1 MCVSD
6 FPSQNVERHNKP
18 EVEVRANKELMLSPV
33 VVARTEKE
41 RVLIEPSINS
51 VRVSISV
58 KQADDLERVL
68 CKKFTSFMTKRADK
82 FEILRRKPIEGYDI
96 SFLITSLE
104 TEMMYKWKLVDF
116 VITFMEEIDKE
127 LSEMKLAVNARSRI
141 LAEEYLKK
149 F

>member
-1 MCVSD
+1 MS
-6 FPSQNVERHNKP
+6 
-18 EVEVRANKELMLSPV
+18 
-33 VVARTEKE
+33 
-41 RVLIEPSINS
+41 
-51 VRVSISV
+51 
-58 KQADDLERVL
+58 
-68 CKKFTSFMTKRADK
+68 
-82 FEILRRKPIEGYDI
+82 RRYDI

-104 TEMMYKWKLVDF
+104 TEMMYKSKLVDF

>member
-1 MCVSD
+1 MSHS
-6 FPSQNVERHNKP
+6 FYSNGFF
-18 EVEVRANKELMLSPV
+18 
-33 VVARTEKE
+33 
-41 RVLIEPSINS
+41 LIT
-51 VRVSISV
+51 IS
-58 KQADDLERVL
+58 LIII
-68 CKKFTSFMTKRADK
+68 SSS
-82 FEILRRKPIEGYDI
+82 RRYDI

-104 TEMMYKWKLVDF
+104 TEEMYKWKLVDF

>member
-1 MCVSD
+1 
-6 FPSQNVERHNKP
+6 
-18 EVEVRANKELMLSPV
+18 MLTPV

-82 FEILRRKPIEGYDI
+82 FEILRRKPIEGYLHY
-96 SFLITSLE
+96 FLL
-104 TEMMYKWKLVDF
+104 
-116 VITFMEEIDKE
+116 FMVLFNIF
-127 LSEMKLAVNARSRI
+127 LFNSNFQLCLIVFI
-141 LAEEYLKK
+141 LMVFFNNHIFNYNIIVS
-149 F
+149 